1 MPGIWDFLL
10 KTARESRDTMIRIMN
25 ETDTDEEA
33 LQEME
38 RVFHSKV
45 DKKDQPDEAFFIN
58 AASMM
63 RTLRRQYPELLK

>member
-1 MPGIWDFLL
+1 
-10 KTARESRDTMIRIMN
+10 MIRIMN

-38 RVFHSKV
+38 RVFHGKV
-45 DKKDQPDEAFFIN
+45 DKKEQPDEAFFIN